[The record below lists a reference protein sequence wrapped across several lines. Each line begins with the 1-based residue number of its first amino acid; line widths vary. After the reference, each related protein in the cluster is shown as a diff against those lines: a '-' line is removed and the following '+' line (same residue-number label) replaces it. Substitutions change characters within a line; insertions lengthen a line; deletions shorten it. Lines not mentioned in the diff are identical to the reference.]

1 MRQLKQTRTAEV
13 PQEKPQPKRRKALTL
28 LSAMEEIV
36 ERAEGSKLSDE
47 FFKEAKRPIAFVG
60 KRIGLTSAQSV
71 LLALF
76 MNRCHNSGIWLSDL
90 AKDVSCRTIRILQY
104 EADINE
110 LVQRQYLRCRKDSRS
125 TSYYVTS
132 GVVDAL
138 KQNRPYEPPSLR
150 VENAEEFFAVI
161 ETMFDCQRKNEVDYV
176 VVCSELDELFKD
188 NSHLEFVRRMQVVRE
203 NWALEDWLLL
213 VYFCHLCVN
222 NDDDNIGFHD
232 FDDLFNPRKGLFR
245 CAKREL
251 ERGDHMMQ
259 RQGWVKYVNNDG
271 LADRS
276 RFKLTDKAK
285 RELLAEVSLPQRQA
299 SDKGLLHHDTLPA
312 KTLYYNERERRQ
324 VEELASLLMPDRFDD
339 IRRSLES
346 RGMRKGFACLFH
358 GAPGTGKTE
367 TVYQLAKRTGRH
379 IMEVN
384 VEEIKSMW
392 VGASEK
398 NIKAVFDRYRAYVD
412 KAERIPILLFN
423 EADAIIGKRREGAER
438 AVDKMENAIQNII
451 LQEME
456 TLDGILIATTN
467 LTQNLDKA
475 FERRFLYKIEFER
488 PDLRS
493 KQAIWQTMLPDLNEA
508 DAAELAS
515 CYDFTGGQIE
525 NIARK
530 QMVEKILNGTEHVAL
545 STLKQYCDNE
555 LIATP
560 DKPRKIG
567 FRHTA

>member
-36 ERAEGSKLSDE
+36 ERAEGSKLGDE
-47 FFKEAKRPIAFVG
+47 FFKEAKRPITFVG
-60 KRIGLTSAQSV
+60 KQLGLTSAQSV

-76 MNRCHNSGIWLSDL
+76 MNRCHDSRILLSEL
-90 AKDVSCRTIRILQY
+90 AKDVSCRTIRIFQY
-104 EADINE
+104 AADIDV

-125 TSYYVTS
+125 TSYYFAP

-150 VENAEEFFAVI
+150 VENA
-161 ETMFDCQRKNEVDYV
+161 
-176 VVCSELDELFKD
+176 DELFAGIERVFD
-188 NSHLEFVRRMQVVRE
+188 QQREGELDYWGVCRELDVLFQANTHLEFVLWMRAVRD
-203 NWALEDWLLL
+203 NWLERDWLLL

-222 NDDDNIGFHD
+222 NDDNNIGFHD
-232 FDDLFNPRKGLFR
+232 FDHLFNPRKEVYR
-245 CAKREL
+245 WARREL
-251 ERGDHMMQ
+251 ERGDHAMLQ
-259 RQGWVKYVNNDG
+259 KGWVEYVNDDG

-285 RELLAEVSLPQRQA
+285 QEVLAEVSLPQRQA

-312 KTLYYNERERRQ
+312 KTLYYNDRERRQ

-423 EADAIIGKRREGAER
+423 EADAIIGKRQEGAER
-438 AVDKMENAIQNII
+438 AVDKMENSIQNII

-456 TLDGILIATTN
+456 RLDGILIATTN
-467 LTQNLDKA
+467 LAQNMDKA
-475 FERRFLYKIEFER
+475 FERRFLYKIAFDKPCLEA
-488 PDLRS
+488 
-493 KQAIWQTMLPDLNEA
+493 KQAIWQSMLPELGDREA
-508 DAAELAS
+508 RTLATR
-515 CYDFTGGQIE
+515 YDFSGGQIE
-525 NIARK
+525 NVARK
-530 QMVEKILNGTEHVAL
+530 RTVQCILYSRDTATLDELTALCDSENISSRPGSRPIGYHVA
-545 STLKQYCDNE
+545 
-555 LIATP
+555 
-560 DKPRKIG
+560 
-567 FRHTA
+567 

>member
-1 MRQLKQTRTAEV
+1 MRQLKQTRAAEV

-60 KRIGLTSAQSV
+60 KRLGLTSAQSV

-76 MNRCHNSGIWLSDL
+76 MNRCHDSRILLSEL
-90 AKDVSCRTIRILQY
+90 ADDVKCRTIRMFQY
-104 EADINE
+104 AEDIDV
-110 LVQRQYLRCRKDSRS
+110 LVKRKLLCCHEGGRS
-125 TSYYVTS
+125 VSYYFTS

-138 KQNRPYEPPSLR
+138 MHDRAYEPPSLE
-150 VENAEEFFAVI
+150 VENAEELFAVI
-161 ETMFDCQRKNEVDYV
+161 EVMFDCQRKNGLDYV
-176 VVCSELDELFKD
+176 VVCSELDELFQA
-188 NSHLEFVRRMQVVRE
+188 NTHLEFVRRMQAVRE
-203 NWALEDWLLL
+203 NWAQEDWLLL
-213 VYFCHLCVN
+213 LYFCHLCVN
-222 NDDDNIGFHD
+222 NDDNNIGFRD
-232 FDDLFNPRKGLFR
+232 FDGLFEPYKCHYR
-245 CAKREL
+245 WARRGL
-251 ERGDHMMQ
+251 ERGDHAMQ
-259 RQGWVKYVNNDG
+259 QAGWVEYVNDDG

-276 RFKLTDKAK
+276 HFKLTDKAK
-285 RELLAEVSLPQRQA
+285 QELLAEVNLPQRQA

-423 EADAIIGKRREGAER
+423 EADAIIGKRQEGAER
-438 AVDKMENAIQNII
+438 AVDKMENSIQNII

-456 TLDGILIATTN
+456 RLDGILIATTN
-467 LTQNLDKA
+467 LAQNMDKA
-475 FERRFLYKIEFER
+475 FERRFLYKIAFDKPCLEA
-488 PDLRS
+488 
-493 KQAIWQTMLPDLNEA
+493 KQAIWQSMLPELGDREA
-508 DAAELAS
+508 RTLATR
-515 CYDFTGGQIE
+515 YDFSGGQIE
-525 NIARK
+525 NVARK
-530 QMVEKILNGTEHVAL
+530 RTVQRILYNRDTATLDELTTLCDSENISSRPGNRPIGYHVA
-545 STLKQYCDNE
+545 
-555 LIATP
+555 
-560 DKPRKIG
+560 
-567 FRHTA
+567 

>member
-150 VENAEEFFAVI
+150 VENAEELFAVI

-222 NDDDNIGFHD
+222 NDNNNIGFRD
-232 FDDLFNPRKGLFR
+232 FDGLFEPYKCYYR
-245 CAKREL
+245 WARRGL
-251 ERGDHMMQ
+251 ERGDHAMQ
-259 RQGWVKYVNNDG
+259 QAGWVEYVNDDG

-285 RELLAEVSLPQRQA
+285 QEVLSEVNLPQRQA
-299 SDKGLLHHDTLPA
+299 SDKGLLKHDTLPA
-312 KTLYYNERERRQ
+312 KHLYYNDRERRQ
-324 VEELASLLMPDRFDD
+324 VDELAALLAPDRFGE
-339 IRRSLES
+339 ITRRLEEQ
-346 RGMRKGFACLFH
+346 GMRKGFACLFY
-358 GAPGTGKTE
+358 GSPGTGKTE

-379 IMEVN
+379 IMQVN

-392 VGASEK
+392 VGESEK
-398 NIKAVFDRYRAYVD
+398 NIKGLFDRYRAYVQ
-412 KAERIPILLFN
+412 KSEVAPILLFN
-423 EADAIIGKRREGAER
+423 EADAIIGKRQVGAER
-438 AVDKMENAIQNII
+438 AVDKMENSIQNII

-456 TLDGILIATTN
+456 RLDGILIATTN
-467 LTQNLDKA
+467 LAQNMDKA
-475 FERRFLYKIEFER
+475 FERRFLYKIAFDKPCLEA
-488 PDLRS
+488 
-493 KQAIWQTMLPDLNEA
+493 KQAIWQSMLPELGDREA
-508 DAAELAS
+508 RTLATR
-515 CYDFTGGQIE
+515 YDFSGGQIE
-525 NIARK
+525 NVARK
-530 QMVEKILNGTEHVAL
+530 RTVQCILYNRDTATLDELTALCDSENISSRPGNRPIGYHVA
-545 STLKQYCDNE
+545 
-555 LIATP
+555 
-560 DKPRKIG
+560 
-567 FRHTA
+567 

>member
-1 MRQLKQTRTAEV
+1 MRQSKQTQTAEV

-47 FFKEAKRPIAFVG
+47 FFKEAKRPIAYVG
-60 KRIGLTSAQSV
+60 KRLGLTPAQSV

-76 MNRCHNSGIWLSDL
+76 MNRCYDSRILLSEL
-90 AKDVSCRTIRILQY
+90 AGDVKCRTIRIFQY
-104 EADINE
+104 ADDIDV
-110 LVQRQYLRCRKDSRS
+110 LVRRQYLRSRKDGRS
-125 TSYYVTS
+125 TSYYFTS
-132 GVVDAL
+132 GVIDAL

-150 VENAEEFFAVI
+150 VENADALFAGMEEI
-161 ETMFDCQRKNEVDYV
+161 FDRQSDDELDYDG
-176 VVCSELDELFKD
+176 VCRELDELFQA
-188 NSHLEFVRRMQVVRE
+188 NPHLEFVRRMQEVRDV
-203 NWALEDWLLL
+203 WSKEDWVLF

-251 ERGDHMMQ
+251 ERGDHVML
-259 RQGWVKYVNNDG
+259 REGWVEYVNDDG

-276 RFKLTDKAK
+276 HFKLTDKAK
-285 RELLAEVSLPQRQA
+285 QELLSEVSLPQCQA

-312 KTLYYNERERRQ
+312 KTLYYNDRERRQ

-423 EADAIIGKRREGAER
+423 EADAIIGKRQEGAER
-438 AVDKMENAIQNII
+438 AVDKMENSIQNII
-451 LQEME
+451 LQELE
-456 TLDGILIATTN
+456 RLDGILIATTN
-467 LTQNLDKA
+467 LAQNMDKA
-475 FERRFLYKIEFER
+475 FERRFLYKIAFDKPCLEA
-488 PDLRS
+488 
-493 KQAIWQTMLPDLNEA
+493 KQSIWQSMLPELGDREA
-508 DAAELAS
+508 RTLATR
-515 CYDFTGGQIE
+515 YDFSGGQIE

-530 QMVEKILNGTEHVAL
+530 RTVQCILYNRDTATLDELTALCDSENIHNRPGSRPIGYHVA
-545 STLKQYCDNE
+545 
-555 LIATP
+555 
-560 DKPRKIG
+560 
-567 FRHTA
+567 

>member
-36 ERAEGSKLSDE
+36 EQAEGSKLGDE

-60 KRIGLTSAQSV
+60 KRLDLTPAQSV
-71 LLALF
+71 MLALF
-76 MNRCHNSGIWLSDL
+76 MNRCHDSRILLSEL
-90 AKDVSCRTIRILQY
+90 AGDVKCRTIRIFQY
-104 EADINE
+104 AADINE
-110 LVQRQYLRCRKDSRS
+110 LVRRQYLRCRKDSRS
-125 TSYYVTS
+125 TSYYFTS

-150 VENAEEFFAVI
+150 VENADELFAGI
-161 ETMFDCQRKNEVDYV
+161 ERVFDRQREDELDYEG
-176 VVCSELDELFKD
+176 VCSELDELFQA
-188 NSHLEFVRRMQVVRE
+188 NTHLEFIRWMQAVRD
-203 NWALEDWLLL
+203 NWTQEDWLLL

-222 NDDDNIGFHD
+222 NDDNNIGFRD
-232 FDDLFNPRKGLFR
+232 FDGLFEPYKNYYR
-245 CAKREL
+245 CARREL
-251 ERGDHMMQ
+251 ERGDHAMQ
-259 RQGWVKYVNNDG
+259 QDGWVEYVNDDG

-276 RFKLTDKAK
+276 CFKLTDKAK
-285 RELLAEVSLPQRQA
+285 QELLAEVSLPQRQA

-324 VEELASLLMPDRFDD
+324 VEELASLLMPGRFDD
-339 IRRSLES
+339 IRRNLES

-423 EADAIIGKRREGAER
+423 EADAIIGKRQEGAER
-438 AVDKMENAIQNII
+438 AVDKMENSIQNII

-456 TLDGILIATTN
+456 RLDGILIATTN
-467 LTQNLDKA
+467 LAQNMDKA
-475 FERRFLYKIEFER
+475 FERRFLYKIAFDKPCLEA
-488 PDLRS
+488 
-493 KQAIWQTMLPDLNEA
+493 KQAIWQSMLPELGDREA
-508 DAAELAS
+508 RTLATR
-515 CYDFTGGQIE
+515 YDFSGGQIE
-525 NIARK
+525 NVARK
-530 QMVEKILNGTEHVAL
+530 RTVQRILYNRDTATLDELTALCDSENINSRPGSRPIGYHVA
-545 STLKQYCDNE
+545 
-555 LIATP
+555 
-560 DKPRKIG
+560 
-567 FRHTA
+567 

>member
-1 MRQLKQTRTAEV
+1 MRQLKQTRAAEV

-36 ERAEGSKLSDE
+36 ERAEGSKLGDE

-60 KRIGLTSAQSV
+60 KRLGLTSAQSV

-76 MNRCHNSGIWLSDL
+76 MNRCQDSRILLSEL
-90 AKDVSCRTIRILQY
+90 AGDVKCRTIRIFQY
-104 EADINE
+104 AADIDV

-125 TSYYVTS
+125 TSYYFTS

-150 VENAEEFFAVI
+150 VENA
-161 ETMFDCQRKNEVDYV
+161 
-176 VVCSELDELFKD
+176 DELFAGIERVFD
-188 NSHLEFVRRMQVVRE
+188 QQREGELDCGGVCRELDVLFQANTHLEFVSWMRAVRD
-203 NWALEDWLLL
+203 NWAPEDWLLL

-222 NDDDNIGFHD
+222 NDDNNIGFRD
-232 FDDLFNPRKGLFR
+232 FDGLFEPYKNYYR
-245 CAKREL
+245 CARREL
-251 ERGDHMMQ
+251 ERGDHAMQ
-259 RQGWVKYVNNDG
+259 QDGWVEYVNDDG

-285 RELLAEVSLPQRQA
+285 QELLAEVSLPQRQA

-379 IMEVN
+379 IMQVN

-392 VGASEK
+392 VGESEK
-398 NIKAVFDRYRAYVD
+398 NIKGLFDRYRAYVQ
-412 KAERIPILLFN
+412 KSEVAPILLFN
-423 EADAIIGKRREGAER
+423 EADAIIGKRQVGAER
-438 AVDKMENAIQNII
+438 AVDKMENSIQNII

-456 TLDGILIATTN
+456 RLDGILIATTN
-467 LTQNLDKA
+467 LAQNMDKA
-475 FERRFLYKIEFER
+475 FERRFLYKITFDKPCLEA
-488 PDLRS
+488 
-493 KQAIWQTMLPDLNEA
+493 KQAIWQSMLPELGDREA
-508 DAAELAS
+508 RTLATR
-515 CYDFTGGQIE
+515 YDFSGGQIE
-525 NIARK
+525 NVARK
-530 QMVEKILNGTEHVAL
+530 RTVQRILYNRDTATLDELTALCDSENINSRPGNRPIGYHVA
-545 STLKQYCDNE
+545 
-555 LIATP
+555 
-560 DKPRKIG
+560 
-567 FRHTA
+567 